1 MRIGFSEPNLNVSLS
16 PKFVTQLLEELQNYF
31 NSRADY
37 LRHHF
42 NYIVD
47 KEPQ

>member
-1 MRIGFSEPNLNVSLS
+1 
-16 PKFVTQLLEELQNYF
+16 LEELQNYF

-47 KEPQ
+47 KEPQWCTISIRYGNEKAGFN